1 MDGVDYLIRDHR
13 AIEELFDRF
22 NQAYDPT
29 AKRRLVNEM
38 IRLLSMHTVIEER
51 FLYPLCKEVILEDGQ
66 GEKLSEHGIKEH
78 HKMKVTLDE
87 LLSLDEN
94 TAAFNEKVAHLIKE
108 TKHHH
113 GDEEG
118 EIFPLLRKST
128 TKERLIHFAS
138 QLDSAKAIA
147 PTHPHP
153 SAPDRPPFN
162 TLVTPILSVADKI
175 MDQTRLFPGD
185 GVETS
190 IHKPGEKLDDLLP
203 PNPSD
208 KLGSATK

>member
-13 AIEELFDRF
+13 TIEEVFDTY
-22 NQAYDPT
+22 AHTIDT
-29 AKRRLVNEM
+29 STKRRLVNEM

-78 HKMKVTLDE
+78 RKMKLTLE
-87 LLSLDEN
+87 RLLSLDEN
-94 TAAFNEKVAHLIKE
+94 TETFDEEVKHLIKE

-113 GDEEG
+113 GDEE
-118 EIFPLLRKST
+118 EDIFPLLRKYAS
-128 TKERLIHFAS
+128 KECLIEFAS
-138 QLDSAKAIA
+138 QLDSAKSIA

-153 SAPDRPPFN
+153 GAPDRPPFN
-162 TLVTPILSVADKI
+162 TLVTPILAVADKI

-185 GVETS
+185 GIETS
-190 IHKPGEKLDDLLP
+190 IHKPAPAK
-203 PNPSD
+203 
-208 KLGSATK
+208 